1 LWQGCDDPEKCA
13 QWIHRV
19 RCFQFRSVCRC
30 ADRRSDLAWIRVRR
44 DRRCRFPLANS
55 WRMPLSRT
63 RCATV
68 FRSWALSVLKLLESC
83 RSRGRLGRS
92 LRLPIP
98 VKRFHQARRL
108 GQFDPGMALRHE
120 GFRLAQ
126 LGDDI
131 FGRLDRAGGVPQSGL
146 RRVIFPA
153 NELTKIRFAGGS
165 PVRGGPW
172 GYTIHSSLWT

>member
-1 LWQGCDDPEKCA
+1 MVADVCGKAVMMLKNAPSGSTGFDVFSFDLFVVA
-13 QWIHRV
+13 RTGV
-19 RCFQFRSVCRC
+19 RISLGSGYAAIGA
-30 ADRRSDLAWIRVRR
+30 AD
-44 DRRCRFPLANS
+44 FPWPA
-55 WRMPLSRT
+55 PGE
-63 RCATV
+63 C
-68 FRSWALSVLKLLESC
+68 
-83 RSRGRLGRS
+83 
-92 LRLPIP
+92 P
-98 VKRFHQARRL
+98 RRL

-131 FGRLDRAGGVPQSGL
+131 FGQLDRAGGVPQSGL

-165 PVRGGPW
+165 PVGGGPW

>member
-1 LWQGCDDPEKCA
+1 MPSGSTGFDVFSSGLFVVARTGVRISLGSGCA
-13 QWIHRV
+13 AIGA
-19 RCFQFRSVCRC
+19 
-30 ADRRSDLAWIRVRR
+30 AD
-44 DRRCRFPLANS
+44 FPWPAP

-68 FRSWALSVLKLLESC
+68 FRSRAFSVLKLLETC
-83 RSRGRLGRS
+83 RSRGRRGRS

-108 GQFDPGMALRHE
+108 GHFDPGMALRHE

-126 LGDDI
+126 LGDDP